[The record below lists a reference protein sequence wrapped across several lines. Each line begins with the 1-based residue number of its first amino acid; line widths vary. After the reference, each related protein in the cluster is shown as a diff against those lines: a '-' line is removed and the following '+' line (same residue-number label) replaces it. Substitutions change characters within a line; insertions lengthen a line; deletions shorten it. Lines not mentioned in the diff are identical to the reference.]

1 MNNYNTYTNDNIAR
15 QGLMNSFNQSQQIKP
30 NELINDNPSINRDG
44 FERENKLMK
53 SLNDDILQLNT
64 QLKTLL
70 MKQNDYDKISNENKQ
85 YSEKIS
91 SLQNELNTGK
101 NQISTLKAEIQKLK
115 VLVYEK
121 YNNKKYLL
129 IRDLCKKYKTE
140 FDVVH
145 VICDRLN
152 INESNINKGTI
163 NEIVCGI
170 NNYNEMSREVELTN

>member
-1 MNNYNTYTNDNIAR
+1 MQNYNTYTNDNISR

-64 QLKTLL
+64 QLRSLL

-101 NQISTLKAEIQKLK
+101 NQTSMLKAEIHKLK
-115 VLVYEK
+115 ELVYEK

-129 IRDLCKKYKTE
+129 IRDLCKKYKTD

-145 VICDRLN
+145 IICDRLN
-152 INESNINKGTI
+152 VNETNINKGTLNDIVSEI
-163 NEIVCGI
+163 NK
-170 NNYNEMSREVELTN
+170 YNEKTRKVELTN

>member
-1 MNNYNTYTNDNIAR
+1 MQNYNTYTNDNIAR

>member
-53 SLNDDILQLNT
+53 SLNDDILQLNN
-64 QLKTLL
+64 QIKSLL

-85 YSEKIS
+85 YSETIS

-129 IRDLCKKYKTE
+129 IRDLSQKYKTE

-170 NNYNEMSREVELTN
+170 NNYNEKTREVDLTN

>member
-53 SLNDDILQLNT
+53 SLNDDILQLNN
-64 QLKTLL
+64 QIKSLL
-70 MKQNDYDKISNENKQ
+70 MQQNDYDKISNENKQ

-129 IRDLCKKYKTE
+129 IRDLSQKYKTE

-145 VICDRLN
+145 IICDRLN
-152 INESNINKGTI
+152 VNESNINKGTLNDIVSEI
-163 NEIVCGI
+163 NK
-170 NNYNEMSREVELTN
+170 YNEMSREVELTN